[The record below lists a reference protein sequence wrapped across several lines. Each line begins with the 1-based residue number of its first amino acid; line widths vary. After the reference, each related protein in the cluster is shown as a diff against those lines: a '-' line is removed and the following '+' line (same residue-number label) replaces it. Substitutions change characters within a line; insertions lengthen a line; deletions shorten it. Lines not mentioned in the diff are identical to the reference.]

1 MDHFSMVMKFDFFDV
16 DLKMF
21 WMKFGTLRKRQMK
34 YHSVLEM
41 ELIVPYPPLHCA
53 LMVALINVDANSV

>member
-1 MDHFSMVMKFDFFDV
+1 
-16 DLKMF
+16 
-21 WMKFGTLRKRQMK
+21 MKFGTPRKRQIK

>member
-21 WMKFGTLRKRQMK
+21 WMKFGTPRKRQIK
-34 YHSVLEM
+34 YHIVLEM

-53 LMVALINVDANSV
+53 LMVALIH